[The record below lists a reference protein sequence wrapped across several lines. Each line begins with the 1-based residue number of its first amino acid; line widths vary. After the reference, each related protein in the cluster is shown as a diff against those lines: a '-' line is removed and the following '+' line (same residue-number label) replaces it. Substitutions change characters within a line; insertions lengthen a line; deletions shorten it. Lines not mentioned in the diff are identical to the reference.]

1 MIWVIIFSILFGFT
15 LILSKYVFGSI
26 KNPISVFCLLWC
38 LIGVGSNAAFY
49 DYYEPSI
56 LVNFMIF
63 IGCIVAFVVY
73 GLSLQGYHKIFFIN
87 ELCLD
92 NEDVKIKRVIVV
104 NCFGIAILIPYVIRS
119 LKVLALGG
127 FAILRSQDV
136 IDSGFYAILN
146 DSVIRPVF
154 TATTVLAI
162 VYSFSNAKR
171 REKILLIVLSIVANV
186 EQVALSAG
194 RSALV
199 GFAFYLMIAVVVFYG
214 RNIRNIL
221 YRGRRYICL
230 GMIAVLVVLKITS
243 QRNMSSDENMLLYN
257 TYVYYFSGPSYLT
270 QLIKNVT
277 EYGPGGKLLYGG
289 ASFGFLTNIF
299 SDIMI
304 FITGKAQGSLYLLG
318 SVITNNQYNVGAH
331 TSINAMYTCFY
342 PFLIDYG
349 WIGIVICPIFVAI
362 VSTIVTKR
370 LYNDKSIFNASLYVY
385 WIYVII
391 RTVFKWDLVNLDMTV
406 VIVILY
412 FFTKRPGRKQNCIV
426 MNDRK
431 R

>member
-1 MIWVIIFSILFGFT
+1 MIWIIIFSSLFG
-15 LILSKYVFGSI
+15 LLLVLSKCVFGTI
-26 KNPISVFCLLWC
+26 KNPISVFCLSWC
-38 LIGVGSNAAFY
+38 VIGIGSNAAFY
-49 DYYEPSI
+49 DYYEPSMI
-56 LVNFMIF
+56 VNIMIF
-63 IGCIVAFVVY
+63 IGCIIAFIIY
-73 GLSLQGYHKIFFIN
+73 GFSLQGYRQKIFVDEIRLEDEEIN
-87 ELCLD
+87 ID
-92 NEDVKIKRVIVV
+92 RIIVV
-104 NCFGIAILIPYVIRS
+104 NLLGIGLIMPYLVRS

-127 FAILRSQDV
+127 FAVLRAQDV
-136 IDSGFYAILN
+136 IDSGFFAILN
-146 DSVIRPVF
+146 DSIIRPVF
-154 TATTVLAI
+154 VATTVLAI
-162 VYSFSNAKR
+162 VYSFSNAKKR
-171 REKILLIVLSIVANV
+171 KKILLIVLVIIANI

-199 GFAFYLMIAVVVFYG
+199 GFAFYLMIAVVAFHG

-221 YRGRRYICL
+221 YRGRKYICL
-230 GMIAVLVVLKITS
+230 GIVAAIVVLKITA

-270 QLIKNVT
+270 QLIRNVT

-318 SVITNNQYNVGAH
+318 SVITNKQYNVGTH

-349 WIGIVICPIFVAI
+349 WMGIIICPIFIAV
-362 VSTIVTKR
+362 VSAIVTKR
-370 LYNDKSIFNASLYVY
+370 LYKCRSIFNVSLYIY

-391 RTVFKWDLVNLDMTV
+391 RTVFKWDLVNLDFTV
-406 VIVILY
+406 VIVTLY
-412 FFTKRPGRKQNCIV
+412 FFTKHSSFKQNCV
-426 MNDRK
+426 EDDK

>member
-1 MIWVIIFSILFGFT
+1 MIWVIIFSILFGFM
-15 LILSKYVFGSI
+15 LILSKCVFGTI

-38 LIGVGSNAAFY
+38 LIGIGSNAAFY
-49 DYYEPSI
+49 DYYEPATI
-56 LVNFMIF
+56 VNIMIF
-63 IGCIVAFVVY
+63 IGCIVVFVVY
-73 GLSLQGYHKIFFIN
+73 GLSLQGYKKKFFVDEIR
-87 ELCLD
+87 LD
-92 NEDVKIKRVIVV
+92 NEEIKIKRIIIV
-104 NCFGIAILIPYVIRS
+104 NSIGIGILIPYVIRS
-119 LKVLALGG
+119 LKVLTLGG
-127 FAILRSQDV
+127 FATLRSQDV
-136 IDSGFYAILN
+136 INGGFYAILN
-146 DSVIRPVF
+146 DSVIRPIF

-162 VYSFSNAKR
+162 VYSFSNAKK
-171 REKILLIVLSIVANV
+171 REKILLIVLSIVTNV
-186 EQVALSAG
+186 EQVTLSAG

-199 GFAFYLMIAVVVFYG
+199 SFAFYLMIAVVVFYG

-230 GMIAVLVVLKITS
+230 GIIAVIVVLKITS

-270 QLIKNVT
+270 QLIRNVT

-289 ASFGFLTNIF
+289 AAFGFLTNIF

-304 FITGKAQGSLYLLG
+304 FITGKAQGSLYLIG

-349 WIGIVICPIFVAI
+349 WIGIIICPIFVAI
-362 VSTIVTKR
+362 VSAIVTKR
-370 LYNDKSIFNASLYVY
+370 LYKGKSIFNASLYIY

-406 VIVILY
+406 VIITLY
-412 FFTKRPGRKQNCIV
+412 FFTKRPGRERNCIV
-426 MNDRK
+426 IND
-431 R
+431 

>member
-1 MIWVIIFSILFGFT
+1 MFSILFGFIS
-15 LILSKYVFGSI
+15 LLSKCVFGTI

-38 LIGVGSNAAFY
+38 LIGIGSNATFY
-49 DYYEPSI
+49 DYYEPSMI
-56 LVNFMIF
+56 VNIMIF
-63 IGCIVAFVVY
+63 IGCIIAFIIY
-73 GLSLQGYHKIFFIN
+73 GFSLQGYRQKIFVDEIRLEDEEIN
-87 ELCLD
+87 ID
-92 NEDVKIKRVIVV
+92 RIIVV
-104 NCFGIAILIPYVIRS
+104 NLLGIGLIVPYLVRS

-127 FAILRSQDV
+127 FAILRAQDV

-146 DSVIRPVF
+146 DSIIRPVF
-154 TATTVLAI
+154 VATTVLAI
-162 VYSFSNAKR
+162 VYSFSNAKKKK
-171 REKILLIVLSIVANV
+171 KILLIVLVIIANI

-199 GFAFYLMIAVVVFYG
+199 GFAFYLLIAVVAFHG

-221 YRGRRYICL
+221 YRGRKYICL
-230 GMIAVLVVLKITS
+230 GIVAAIVVLKITA

-270 QLIKNVT
+270 QLIRNVT

-318 SVITNNQYNVGAH
+318 SVITNKQYNVGTH

-349 WIGIVICPIFVAI
+349 WMGIIICPIFIAV
-362 VSTIVTKR
+362 VSAIVTKR
-370 LYNDKSIFNASLYVY
+370 LYKCRSIFNVSLYIY

-391 RTVFKWDLVNLDMTV
+391 RTVFKWDLVNLDFTV
-406 VIVILY
+406 VIVTLY
-412 FFTKRPGRKQNCIV
+412 FFTKHSSFKQNCV
-426 MNDRK
+426 EDDR